1 MSVRI
6 WFIIFGLVLVL
17 STVAHGQDSLKYSA
31 ISLSVGLNKLSNKDA
46 FQSPYTYKGTNLL
59 VNFLYTRARRKGEH
73 IIDVTYSGGQIK
85 SVVSPNANNQLF
97 LFYYDYLFNLRTK
110 NLEQKITPSL
120 GIGVH
125 SLLSNTN
132 YLPDIESPV
141 SYLSGGAFLTF
152 SGNILYRLNKKSS
165 VRLQAGL
172 PVFGF
177 VYRPDFEI
185 NGKTLTKTTVLGNGN
200 LFSVKVELDYKL
212 SSKLYLTASYRYNYF
227 SFEEPRP
234 ITILTNGMLVGLRKT
249 F

>member
-1 MSVRI
+1 MSFRI
-6 WFIIFGLVLVL
+6 CLIIFVLALFV
-17 STVAHGQDSLKYSA
+17 SGVAHGQDSLKYSG
-31 ISLSVGLNKLSNKDA
+31 ISLSIGLNKLSNKDA

-59 VNFLYTRARRKGEH
+59 LNFMYTRAGRKGEH
-73 IIDVTYSGGQIK
+73 IVDVTYSGGQIK
-85 SVVSPNANNQLF
+85 SVVSPEADNQLF

-110 NLEQKITPSL
+110 NVDEKFTPSL

-132 YLPDIESPV
+132 YLPDVEGPV

-165 VRLQAGL
+165 VRIQAGL

-185 NGKTLTKTTVLGNGN
+185 NGKTLTKTTGLGNGN
-200 LFSVKVELDYKL
+200 LFSVKVEYDYKL
-212 SSKLYLTASYRYNYF
+212 SSKLYLTASYSYNYF
-227 SFEEPRP
+227 SFDEPRA
-234 ITILTNGMLVGLRKT
+234 ITILTNGLLVGLRKT

>member
-6 WFIIFGLVLVL
+6 FIIIFVLALAL
-17 STVAHGQDSLKYSA
+17 SSVAHGQDSLKYSA
-31 ISLSVGLNKLSNKDA
+31 ISLSIGLNKLSNKDE

-59 VNFLYTRARRKGEH
+59 LNFMYTRASKKGQH

-85 SVVSPNANNQLF
+85 SVVSPPADNQLF
-97 LFYYDYLFNLRTK
+97 LFNYDYLFNLSAK
-110 NLEQKITPSL
+110 KPDDKFIPSL

-125 SLLSNTN
+125 SLFSNTN
-132 YLPDIESPV
+132 YLPDVEGPI

-165 VRLQAGL
+165 IRVQAGL
-172 PVFGF
+172 PVFGV

-185 NGKTLTKTTVLGNGN
+185 NGKTLTKTTALGKGN
-200 LFSVKVELDYKL
+200 LFSVKLEYDYKL
-212 SSKLYLTASYRYNYF
+212 SSKLYLTAAYNYNYF
-227 SFEEPRP
+227 SFDEPRP
-234 ITILTNGMLVGLRKT
+234 ITILTNGLLVGLRKT

>member
-6 WFIIFGLVLVL
+6 CFIISVLALAL
-17 STVAHGQDSLKYSA
+17 SSVAHGQDSLKYSA
-31 ISLSVGLNKLSNKDA
+31 LSLNIGLNKLSNKDE

-59 VNFLYTRARRKGEH
+59 LNFMYTSARKKGEH
-73 IIDVTYSGGQIK
+73 IVDVTYSGGQIK
-85 SVVSPNANNQLF
+85 SVVSPNADNQLF
-97 LFYYDYLFNLRTK
+97 LFYYDYLFNLTSKKPDEKFR
-110 NLEQKITPSL
+110 PSL
-120 GIGVH
+120 GFGVH

-132 YLPDIESPV
+132 YLPDVEGPT

-165 VRLQAGL
+165 VRVQAGL

-185 NGKTLTKTTVLGNGN
+185 NGKTLTKATVLGKGN
-200 LFSVKVELDYKL
+200 LFSVKVAYDYKL
-212 SSKLYLTASYRYNYF
+212 SSKLCLTAAYNYNYF
-227 SFEEPRP
+227 SFDEPRP
-234 ITILTNGMLVGLRKT
+234 IAILINAFSVGLRKT